1 MRMTTILSLGKLAS
15 GALLAIVISAHLPVF
30 LHMQSKSI
38 VTFEQTAPEV
48 TRELAST
55 ETQIVELQRRT
66 LALEQA
72 NLAVQL
78 AALQAQVNIDH
89 QILLAM
95 ALMMITLAIEAAWR
109 MAGKGK
115 TVP

>member
-1 MRMTTILSLGKLAS
+1 MRMTTLLSFGKIAC
-15 GALLAIVISAHLPVF
+15 GALLAVIISVHLPII
-30 LHMQSKSI
+30 LHRSI
-38 VTFEQTAPEV
+38 AEPIAQTAPEV
-48 TRELAST
+48 THQLATT
-55 ETQIVELQRRT
+55 EAQIVELQRRT

-95 ALMMITLAIEAAWR
+95 ALMMVTLSVEALWR

-115 TVP
+115 GT